1 MVTRHIR
8 GDVDPDSGEKVPG
21 YTVKYEHPIH
31 YSNVMLLDPE
41 KNTPVRV
48 TMKYEDQPPFRKV
61 RMTRGKKASGCIVPW
76 PEAWKKDPY
85 PSTDE
90 GAKDT
95 KPEEAAKVTYNPAAD
110 FTMQVPAHH
119 RQLRQLRELRDAA
132 AAAAAAAAKQQQQQR
147 QQRPS
152 RGSLFGSSS
161 SRSYHSSSRGK
172 CAAEVQQVQEM
183 LSGCSLGGSGSV
195 LQLLQ
200 RLPFSSSSSSS
211 VSRLLCRGFG
221 SRAHLSSWCGLAAAP
236 LLV

>member
-1 MVTRHIR
+1 MPSKPLKAIQPMFQSASSWKIVRGDKVQVMAGRDKGKQGEVLKVIRDERFPRLFVSGVNMVTRHIR

-110 FTMQVPAHH
+110 FTMQNMEQHAPQEAWHAEGGKELAGPAV
-119 RQLRQLRELRDAA
+119 RRAS
-132 AAAAAAAAKQQQQQR
+132 QR
-147 QQRPS
+147 RSFPEPS
-152 RGSLFGSSS
+152 
-161 SRSYHSSSRGK
+161 
-172 CAAEVQQVQEM
+172 AN
-183 LSGCSLGGSGSV
+183 
-195 LQLLQ
+195 
-200 RLPFSSSSSSS
+200 
-211 VSRLLCRGFG
+211 
-221 SRAHLSSWCGLAAAP
+221 
-236 LLV
+236 